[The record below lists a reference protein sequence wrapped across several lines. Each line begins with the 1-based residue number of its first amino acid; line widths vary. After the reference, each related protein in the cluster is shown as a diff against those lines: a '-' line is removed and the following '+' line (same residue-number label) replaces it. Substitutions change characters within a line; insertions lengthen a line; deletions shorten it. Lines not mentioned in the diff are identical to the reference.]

1 MKEVEQGYRTA
12 KEWFQEELIKEVVGG
27 IDHPDYYGGK
37 DNDFLKE
44 NFSKIIGDRY
54 ERES

>member
-1 MKEVEQGYRTA
+1 MKNTITTNKGHTVN
-12 KEWFQEELIKEVVGG
+12 
-27 IDHPDYYGGK
+27 HPNYYGGE